1 MLDKSHLDP
10 CPNPPENSE
19 CHKVTTKCQLS
30 NSLAMSQKQS
40 SAASTLLLDNAQ
52 VSSHGRFT
60 ITFGD
65 FVKMMGA
72 KSKSPPGYERKIN
85 LPSKSHTTSQNDNG
99 CINIFNMQA
108 IKGLYPR
115 SPDFKPDELLQGN
128 TTATKTKHV
137 YRTWIRAGVDDLG
150 LCYDATFKYGEKF
163 ERDIE
168 KDEELVN
175 LVNSIISE

>member
-10 CPNPPENSE
+10 YPNPPENAI
-19 CHKVTTKCQLS
+19 
-30 NSLAMSQKQS
+30 AMSQKQS
-40 SAASTLLLDNAQ
+40 SAASTLPINDNDQ
-52 VSSHGRFT
+52 ESSHGRFT

-72 KSKSPPGYERKIN
+72 KSKSPPGDERKIR
-85 LPSKSHTTSQNDNG
+85 LPSKSNTTSRNDNR
-99 CINIFNMQA
+99 CMNIFNMQA

-115 SPDFKPDELLQGN
+115 TPDFKPVDLLQGN
-128 TTATKTKHV
+128 ATATKTEHV

-150 LCYDATFKYGEKF
+150 LCYDATFKYGEYF

-168 KDEELVN
+168 KDKELDN
-175 LVNSIISE
+175 LVNSIISG